1 MEITYSAMYLYF
13 WGMIPNFLSKISI
26 SARSLLIFFTPK
38 PPKGGLNSHLTPALS
53 KGEGGKAP
61 FAPSPVCLIGRGLG
75 ALLLLISFSATAQY
89 QSLCWRISGNGLE
102 HPAYLYG
109 TMHVSDK
116 RVFNFGKKTRK
127 AFAKSKAF
135 AMELDPEKAMAL
147 TTLTKM
153 IMSDG
158 NKISKLI
165 PDSDYHFLDS
175 VIRLSTGMGMALFNT
190 MEPIIVSAI
199 IDEYG
204 MGVSTMDSADTKM
217 DEPMDL
223 YFYKNAKKSKKKVIG
238 IETVD
243 EQIGAMHSLSY
254 QEQADLLVQTI
265 EDIKKGPKNSDGDLM
280 KFYIE
285 QDLDSLSAMNDKEP
299 MPPKLYKAMVTDRNI
314 RMADRIDLFIHK
326 LPTFIAIGALH
337 LPGPG
342 GVIAL
347 LRKKGYTVEA
357 WR

>member
-1 MEITYSAMYLYF
+1 MDLYF
-13 WGMIPNFLSKISI
+13 WGMVTNSFPKISI
-26 SARSLLIFFTPK
+26 SVRSLLIS
-38 PPKGGLNSHLTPALS
+38 L
-53 KGEGGKAP
+53 
-61 FAPSPVCLIGRGLG
+61 C
-75 ALLLLISFSATAQY
+75 LLLSLTVSFSATAQY
-89 QSLCWRISGNGLE
+89 QSLCWRISGNGLK
-102 HPAYLYG
+102 HPAYLFG
-109 TMHVSDK
+109 TMHVSDR
-116 RVFNFGKKTRK
+116 RVFNFGDKMNK
-127 AFAKSKAF
+127 AFAESKAY
-135 AMELDPEKAMAL
+135 AMELDPEKAMSP

-153 IMSDG
+153 IMTDG

-175 VIRLSTGMGMALFNT
+175 IVRLSTGMGMALFNV

-199 IDEYG
+199 LDEYG
-204 MGVSTMDSADTKM
+204 MGTGKMDTTETKM
-217 DEPMDL
+217 DEAMDL
-223 YFYKNAKKSKKKVIG
+223 YFYKNAKKGKKKVIG

-254 QEQADLLVQTI
+254 QEQADLLIQSM
-265 EDIKKGPKNSDGDLM
+265 EDIKKGPQSSDVDLM
-280 KFYIE
+280 KYYIE
-285 QDLDSLSAMNDKEP
+285 QNLDSLLVMNDKQP
-299 MPPKLYKAMVTDRNI
+299 MPPKLYKALITDRNI

-326 LPTFIAIGALH
+326 LPTFIAVGALH

>member
-1 MEITYSAMYLYF
+1 MATKTF
-13 WGMIPNFLSKISI
+13 PKISI
-26 SARSLLIFFTPK
+26 SARSLLISLYLF
-38 PPKGGLNSHLTPALS
+38 LSLT
-53 KGEGGKAP
+53 
-61 FAPSPVCLIGRGLG
+61 V
-75 ALLLLISFSATAQY
+75 SFSTTAQY
-89 QSLCWRISGNGLE
+89 QSLCWQISGHGLK

-109 TMHVSDK
+109 TMHVSDR
-116 RVFNFGKKTRK
+116 RVFHFGDKTNK
-127 AFAKSKAF
+127 AFAESKAF
-135 AMELDPEKAMAL
+135 AMELDPEKAMTL

-153 IMSDG
+153 IMPEG

-199 IDEYG
+199 MDEYG
-204 MGVSTMDSADTKM
+204 MGISTMDTTDTKM
-217 DEPMDL
+217 DEAMDL
-223 YFYKNAKKSKKKVIG
+223 YFYKNAKKGRKKVIG

-254 QEQADLLVQTI
+254 QEQADLLVQSI
-265 EDIKKGPKNSDGDLM
+265 QDIKKGPKNSDGDLM
-280 KFYIE
+280 KYYIA

-299 MPPKLYKAMVTDRNI
+299 MPPKLYKAMITDRNI
-314 RMADRIDLFIHK
+314 KMADRIDLFIHK
-326 LPTFIAIGALH
+326 LPTFIAVGALH

-342 GVIAL
+342 GVIEL